1 MKSGKNFLQNYVYWK
16 NLNFDLIIFI
26 KKDMETIMP
35 IYMAH
40 IGEEYLIKKVGGLE
54 ETKHHLKNLGFVP
67 GAQVSVV
74 AVMNGNLIVQVKDAR
89 VAISKELAG
98 KIII

>member
-1 MKSGKNFLQNYVYWK
+1 
-16 NLNFDLIIFI
+16 
-26 KKDMETIMP
+26 MP

-40 IGEEYLIKKVGGLE
+40 IGEEYLVKKVSGLE
-54 ETKHHLKNLGFVP
+54 ETKHHLKNLGFVA

-74 AVMNGNLIVQVKDAR
+74 AIMNGNLIIQIKDAR
-89 VAISKELAG
+89 VAVSRELAG

>member
-1 MKSGKNFLQNYVYWK
+1 
-16 NLNFDLIIFI
+16 
-26 KKDMETIMP
+26 MP
-35 IYMAH
+35 IYMAQ
-40 IGEEYLIKKVGGLE
+40 IGEEYLVKKIGGLE
-54 ETKHHLKNLGFVP
+54 ETKHHLKNLGFVV

-74 AVMNGNLIVQVKDAR
+74 AFMCGNVIVQIKDAR